1 MPETIR
7 ALVQPDLTAA
17 GLELWDVEVTRDTI
31 RVQVDRPGGIDL
43 DALASVASQVISPLL
58 DEHPEAT
65 PTGPFQLE
73 VSSPGVERTLR
84 TVEQFQRYVGAEI
97 TVKTSETVAGARRHH
112 GTLISADATIIR
124 LTPADAPADAL
135 VGTVVELRHDQIDRA
150 RTVLAWGPTKSL
162 ASNKRTKR
170 PAAPRPVAAKAASAA
185 LESKDTGS

>member
-7 ALVQPDLTAA
+7 ALVQPNLTAT
-17 GLELWDVEVTRDTI
+17 GLELWDVEVTRDTL

-97 TVKTSETVAGARRHH
+97 TVKTSVAVAGARRHH
-112 GTLISADATIIR
+112 GTLTSADATIIR
-124 LTPADAPADAL
+124 LTPADAL
-135 VGTVVELRHDQIDRA
+135 VGTVVELRYDQIDRA
-150 RTVLAWGPTKSL
+150 RTVLAWGRTKSP

-170 PAAPRPVAAKAASAA
+170 PVAARPVAAKVASAA
-185 LESKDTGS
+185 LESKDIGS